1 MFSTITTAAS
11 TRMPKSI
18 APIDNRLA
26 EAPCRSR
33 PMKATSSDSGMVTA
47 TISPARTSYR
57 KKISTTTTSNM
68 PRSRLSLTTWVVTAT
83 RSLRS

>member
-1 MFSTITTAAS
+1 
-11 TRMPKSI
+11 
-18 APIDNRLA
+18 
-26 EAPCRSR
+26 
-33 PMKATSSDSGMVTA
+33 MKATSSDSGMVTA

-57 KKISTTTTSNM
+57 KKISTTTTSSM